1 MDRPLVFLDTETAT
15 LFGAPHLLEIGAVRV
30 EGGEVVD
37 RFESLVRPQ
46 VPVEEGVTAIHGIR
60 DEDVRNAPDAG
71 AAVAAFTAWLGETPM
86 AAHGARIDAGV
97 LAFECV
103 RHGLPPA
110 NAPMIDT
117 VKVARLCLPDAPD
130 HRLQTLCQIL
140 DVETTVY
147 HRALPD
153 AVSCWKVLEA
163 CVERVP
169 GDGDRTIEG
178 LLALCGTRVSIATS
192 APRTPRIP
200 PRLRPIEE
208 ACRTGSRLLMLYG
221 EESGLARLA
230 VSPRILFESKRR
242 GYMEAECAR
251 SGLLKTYRL
260 DRVQKIFDED
270 GGR

>member
-1 MDRPLVFLDTETAT
+1 MDQPVIFLDTETAT

-37 RFESLVRPQ
+37 RFETLVRPQ

-60 DEDVRNAPDAG
+60 GEDVRDAPDAG
-71 AAVAAFTAWLGETPM
+71 RAVADFAAWLGETPM

-103 RHGLPPA
+103 RWGLALPA
-110 NAPMIDT
+110 APMIDT
-117 VKVARLCLPDAPD
+117 VKLARLLIADAPD
-130 HRLQTLCQIL
+130 HKLQTLCQIL
-140 DVETTVY
+140 EIETTVY

-153 AVSCWKVLEA
+153 AVSCWKVFEA
-163 CVERVP
+163 CVERLP
-169 GDGDRTIEG
+169 PDGERTFE
-178 LLALCGTRVSIATS
+178 ALVAVAGPSVSIAG
-192 APRTPRIP
+192 AKPRVPKVA
-200 PRLRPIEE
+200 PRLRPLEQ
-208 ACRTGSRLLMLYG
+208 ACLSGSRLSILYG
-221 EESGLARLA
+221 EESGLSRLA

-260 DRVQKIFDED
+260 DRVHKIFEEA
-270 GGR
+270 

>member
-15 LFGAPHLLEIGAVRV
+15 LFGAPHLLELAAIRV

-37 RFESLVRPQ
+37 RYDTLVRPQ

-60 DEDVRNAPDAG
+60 DEDVREAPDAG
-71 AAVAAFTAWLGETPM
+71 TAVGAFASWLGDTPV

-103 RHGLPPA
+103 RFGLSLPA
-110 NAPMIDT
+110 APMIDT
-117 VKVARLCLPDAPD
+117 VKLARELLPDAPD

-163 CVERVP
+163 CVERLP
-169 GDGDRTIEG
+169 PERERTFDG
-178 LLALCGTRVSIATS
+178 LLALHGSPITIAGS
-192 APRTPRIP
+192 KPRAPKIV
-200 PRLRPIEE
+200 PRLRPLEE
-208 ACRTGSRLLMLYG
+208 ACRNGSRLSILYG
-221 EESGLARLA
+221 EESGLARLS
-230 VSPRILFESKRR
+230 VSPKILFESKRR
-242 GYMEAECAR
+242 GYMEGECAR

-260 DRVQKIFDED
+260 DRIHKIFDD
-270 GGR
+270 

>member
-15 LFGAPHLLEIGAVRV
+15 LFGAPHVLEIGAVRV

-37 RFESLVRPQ
+37 RFETFVRPQ

-60 DEDVRNAPDAG
+60 DEDVRDAPDAG
-71 AAVAAFTAWLGETPM
+71 AAVAAFSRWLGDAPI

-103 RHGLPPA
+103 RWGLPLPV
-110 NAPMIDT
+110 APMLDT
-117 VKVARLCLPDAPD
+117 VKLSRELIPDAPD

-163 CVERVP
+163 CVERLPPERERVF
-169 GDGDRTIEG
+169 DS
-178 LLALCGTRVSIATS
+178 LLALHGAPITIAGS
-192 APRTPRIP
+192 KPRSPRIV
-200 PRLRPIEE
+200 PRLRPLED
-208 ACRTGSRLLMLYG
+208 ACRTGSRVSILYG
-221 EESGLARLA
+221 EESGVARLSVA
-230 VSPRILFESKRR
+230 PKILFESKRR
-242 GYMEAECAR
+242 GYMEGECAR

-260 DRVQKIFDED
+260 DRIHKIFEGD
-270 GGR
+270 

>member
-15 LFGAPHLLEIGAVRV
+15 LLGAPHLLELAAIRV
-30 EGGEVVD
+30 EDGEVVD
-37 RFESLVRPQ
+37 RFETFVRPQ

-60 DEDVRNAPDAG
+60 DEDVRDAPDAG
-71 AAVAAFTAWLGETPM
+71 TAVAAFARWLGDTPI

-103 RHGLPPA
+103 RFGIPLPA
-110 NAPMIDT
+110 VPMIDT
-117 VKVARLCLPDAPD
+117 VKLSRELIPDAPD

-163 CVERVP
+163 CVERFP
-169 GDGDRTIEG
+169 PERERTVDG
-178 LLALCGTRVSIATS
+178 LLALHGAPITIAGS
-192 APRTPRIP
+192 KPRSPRIA
-200 PRLRPIEE
+200 PRLRPLEE
-208 ACRTGSRLLMLYG
+208 ACRNGMRVSILYG
-221 EESGLARLA
+221 EEAGLARL
-230 VSPRILFESKRR
+230 SLTPKILFESKRR
-242 GYMEAECAR
+242 SYLEAECAR

-260 DRVQKIFDED
+260 DRIHKIFDE
-270 GGR
+270 